1 MQTNHV
7 IKLADIH
14 KVYHTGEVDVHAVR
28 GISLEVFPGEFVALM
43 GASGSGKSTLMNMIG
58 ALDRP
63 SGGNYLLDGIDVSTL
78 DRDALADVR
87 NEKIG
92 FVFQGF
98 NLLSRTSALENVEM
112 PMLYNRHRIA
122 AHEQRER
129 AKHALELVGL
139 GARADHH
146 PNQLSGGQQ
155 QRVAIARALVN
166 QPSLLLADEPTGNL
180 DSQTSIE
187 IMGVFQKLNDQ
198 GITIVMVTHEL
209 DVARF
214 TKRMVILRD
223 GKIVTD
229 EKVADRLNAEKELDR
244 LKQAQA
250 GGQTRMRIFASL
262 RIAGRALLRNK
273 MRSLLTMLGI
283 IIGVGAVI
291 GSVSLTSG
299 ATKQVE
305 DQVSSLGESV
315 ITVFSGNFT
324 SGAMRG
330 GWGSAPTLTVADA
343 LAIAG
348 LKNVVAVSPEVRDR
362 AQVLANGLNWN
373 TQVMGESPDYPQIR
387 NWGIAKGAMFSDQD
401 VRSLAKTAV
410 IGQTVAD
417 ELFPNEN
424 PVGQTIRIRNLPFL
438 IVGVLAPKG
447 FNLFGQDQDDTVV
460 VPYTSHMHRITTR
473 IFLNDIL
480 VEAANDKAI
489 EGVQNDITDLLLM
502 RHRSKEQDFTVRN
515 QLELMQ
521 MRTAASRLMG
531 SLLAGVA
538 AVSLVVGG
546 IGIMNIMLVSVT
558 ERTREIGIRMAVGAR
573 AADILVQFLI
583 EAVTLSA
590 IGGFIGI
597 IGGVGFSETVA
608 YFKDMPTVTPV
619 AWIAIAFISSAII
632 GIISGFY
639 PAWKASKLD
648 PIDALRYE

>member
-1 MQTNHV
+1 
-7 IKLADIH
+7 
-14 KVYHTGEVDVHAVR
+14 
-28 GISLEVFPGEFVALM
+28 
-43 GASGSGKSTLMNMIG
+43 
-58 ALDRP
+58 
-63 SGGNYLLDGIDVSTL
+63 
-78 DRDALADVR
+78 
-87 NEKIG
+87 
-92 FVFQGF
+92 
-98 NLLSRTSALENVEM
+98 
-112 PMLYNRHRIA
+112 
-122 AHEQRER
+122 
-129 AKHALELVGL
+129 
-139 GARADHH
+139 
-146 PNQLSGGQQ
+146 
-155 QRVAIARALVN
+155 
-166 QPSLLLADEPTGNL
+166 
-180 DSQTSIE
+180 
-187 IMGVFQKLNDQ
+187 
-198 GITIVMVTHEL
+198 
-209 DVARF
+209 
-214 TKRMVILRD
+214 
-223 GKIVTD
+223 
-229 EKVADRLNAEKELDR
+229 
-244 LKQAQA
+244 
-250 GGQTRMRIFASL
+250 MRIFASL
-262 RIAGRALLRNK
+262 KIAGRALLRNK

-343 LAIAG
+343 LAIGG

-362 AQVLANGLNWN
+362 EQVLANG
-373 TQVMGESPDYPQIR
+373 R
-387 NWGIAKGAMFSDQD
+387 NWSIASGAMFSDQD
-401 VRSLAKTAV
+401 VRSIAKSAV
-410 IGQTVAD
+410 IGKTVAD

-438 IVGVLAPKG
+438 VVGVLAPKG

-473 IFLNDIL
+473 TFVNDVL
-480 VEAANDKAI
+480 VEAANDKVI
-489 EGVQNDITDLLLM
+489 DSVQNDITDLLLT

-521 MRTAASRLMG
+521 AVTATSRAM
-531 SLLAGVA
+531 SFLLAGVA

-590 IGGFIGI
+590 IGGSIGI
-597 IGGVGFSETVA
+597 IGGVGFSTLVA
-608 YFKDMPTVTPV
+608 YLKDMPTVTPV

-648 PIDALRYE
+648 PIEALHYE